1 MRTIATALLMAAGS
15 ATVALA
21 AQPSYVARDLG
32 VLNEGFSLA
41 TAVSADGV
49 ATGEAGVHNA
59 KFLLAY
65 RAFTS
70 TGRASLKPLNGP
82 RVVSSFGLGINQ
94 VHTVVGGA
102 QTQDKLGNTIDYAFA
117 GTPGQPITLFGGANS
132 QANAINDSGQAVGSL
147 LSGSAYHV
155 LSWTQASGVSD
166 LGTFGGTSAAALGIN
181 NAGDLLVNISTPK
194 TYDIP
199 VLVRRGHAQ
208 RIDIPGALEAYGQA
222 INARADIVGYYV
234 PAGQGGT
241 PSLAFAY
248 SPAASSKRS
257 RMSQPAARSRSRTA
271 SMPPARSSG
280 GDSTQSGQ
288 VTAVMWDLADGQA
301 VDLNTLVDAKSGIHL
316 DVAYAINDSGVI
328 VGVGLVP
335 GKSQEH
341 AILLQ
346 PQ

>member
-248 SPAASSKRS
+248 TSGKLKTLPHVSASSTQS
-257 RMSQPAARSRSRTA
+257 VAYGINAAGQIV
-271 SMPPARSSG
+271 G